1 MTHRERLALD
11 EDGKPIVLKNLPNN
25 RLVNNLYS
33 KMVDQKT
40 NYSFGRPLSFD
51 TENKNMPGPG
61 SVFGARFLRTMH
73 NVGEGAWIGGKSWLY
88 PYYESGSWLSG
99 AFLRMRSCRSG
110 RTLTTPSW
118 TLLSMSMW
126 CRNTMRP
133 NTPRMWSRWRSCTA
147 AVWTVSSARMTA
159 CWSRTALPTPA
170 PTSSPSR
177 TMKPAKWRATTGSA
191 SRWCALRAPP

>member
-1 MTHRERLALD
+1 MVTLNLRDDCNGRVATNFKRGMTDKRFLELEITAWLTSPERKKQLEGEAYYDGYQDVTHRERLALD

-51 TENKNMPGPG
+51 TENKEYAKALGAL
-61 SVFGARFLRTMH
+61 FGARFLRTMH

-88 PYYESGSWLSG
+88 PYYETGSWLSG
-99 AFLRMRSCRSG
+99 AFLLMRSCHSG

-133 NTPRMWSRWRSCTA
+133 NTPRMWSR
-147 AVWTVSSARMTA
+147 
-159 CWSRTALPTPA
+159 
-170 PTSSPSR
+170 
-177 TMKPAKWRATTGSA
+177 
-191 SRWCALRAPP
+191 

>member
-1 MTHRERLALD
+1 MVTLNLRDDCNGRVATNFKRGMTDKRFLELEITAWLTSPERKKQLEGEAYYDGYQDVTHRERLALD
-11 EDGKPIVLKNLPNN
+11 ENGKPIVLKNLPNN

-51 TENKNMPGPG
+51 TENKEYAKALGAL
-61 SVFGARFLRTMH
+61 FGARFLRTMH

-88 PYYESGSWLSG
+88 PYYENGEL
-99 AFLRMRSCRSG
+99 AFLLMRSCHSG

-133 NTPRMWSRWRSCTA
+133 NTPRMWSR
-147 AVWTVSSARMTA
+147 
-159 CWSRTALPTPA
+159 
-170 PTSSPSR
+170 
-177 TMKPAKWRATTGSA
+177 
-191 SRWCALRAPP
+191 